1 MVVGCRM
8 VMLGWLVSSENYCPV
23 LPVGGLRLG
32 LWTVVI
38 STPSPSHPAI
48 TISTHTGRWQS
59 CGFPQLE
66 FILSRIQNIVIYG
79 LNLDYKTRI
88 VKYYQLSKILGITR
102 RIPSANILTVS
113 KDIKNIKRVNML
125 TVSYWGNAI
134 IEIRHRS

>member
-8 VMLGWLVSSENYCPV
+8 VMVGWLVSSEYYCPV

-79 LNLDYKTRI
+79 LNLDYKSRI

>member
-8 VMLGWLVSSENYCPV
+8 VMLGWLVSSEYYCPV

-79 LNLDYKTRI
+79 LNLDYKSRI

-113 KDIKNIKRVNML
+113 KDIKKYQESKYAYCQL
-125 TVSYWGNAI
+125 LGKCYY
-134 IEIRHRS
+134 